1 MELGAGAH
9 RTSHAAHIAAVP
21 WAPGAQMG
29 PMMPNSTA
37 ALCPTRPARRAPTP
51 SPLLPASRSW
61 LCTVAPAL
69 AAPMT
74 TKRSGSSSSSCRYC
88 YTGRWRP
95 SVFMRSGSCRSP
107 MRPLTTWRRPLADTR
122 QKRGDCL
129 ALDPPPTDRRS
140 TVVMYPPCKD
150 VRPPQSGAHQYTACN
165 VQPATVNKNPISL
178 TEL

>member
-1 MELGAGAH
+1 MGGPH
-9 RTSHAAHIAAVP
+9 YRGVPNRTSTMRA
-21 WAPGAQMG
+21 
-29 PMMPNSTA
+29 
-37 ALCPTRPARRAPTP
+37 TRPARRAPTP

-74 TKRSGSSSSSCRYC
+74 TNVVVVVVVVDAAIPDGGDRRYLC
-88 YTGRWRP
+88 E
-95 SVFMRSGSCRSP
+95 VEVVRSP

-165 VQPATVNKNPISL
+165 VQPVTVNKNPISL